1 MKLYFVVPIIYY
13 VLPMNQTKNENHFPK
28 FEALLI
34 EKTRQ
39 TPF

>member
-1 MKLYFVVPIIYY
+1 MKLYFVVPTIYY
-13 VLPMNQTKNENHFPK
+13 ALTINQTKNENHFPK

-34 EKTRQ
+34 EETRQ